1 MICRF
6 ISLLLASL
14 LGLLPVLS
22 WGAEEENTS
31 RAQTGLVISSGA
43 KGGGYW
49 SAAARLQK
57 VVHDMGA
64 DAKNLTSTGSLAN
77 LEALTDP
84 ASPVSLAFAQA
95 DALQYFLY
103 DRPGARPQLD
113 VLENIGQEC
122 VFIITAASSKLRSD
136 ADLQKA
142 GNPRLAIAS
151 HTSGVAVTFNYMTR
165 LVPEFEKVQVNYQD
179 TRMAMEQLGSA
190 QAPVDAV
197 MVVHRPREHSP
208 ELDLALVDR
217 ERYRILEIKNERLT
231 GKSSD
236 GQEVYRGMNLAIPD
250 PEGGDPALLNT
261 ICVKGLLVANR
272 EKLSEAQQSL
282 LADVVNVH
290 WMRVFATQ

>member
-1 MICRF
+1 M
-6 ISLLLASL
+6 
-14 LGLLPVLS
+14 
-22 WGAEEENTS
+22 
-31 RAQTGLVISSGA
+31 ISSGA
-43 KGGGYW
+43 EGGGYW

-64 DAKNLTSTGSLAN
+64 DAENRPSTGSLAN

-84 ASPVSLAFAQA
+84 ASPVNMAFAQA

-103 DRPGARPQLD
+103 DKPGARPQLD

-122 VFIITAASSKLRSD
+122 VFIITAASSELRSD
-136 ADLQKA
+136 ADLQTM

-165 LVPEFEKVQVNYQD
+165 LVPELEKVQVNYQD
-179 TRMAMEQLGSA
+179 TRGAMEQLGSA

-208 ELDLALVDR
+208 ELDLALVDK
-217 ERYRILEIKNERLT
+217 ERYRILEIRDQRLT
-231 GKSSD
+231 GKSID
-236 GQEVYRGMNLAIPD
+236 GQEVYREMNLAIPG
-250 PEGGDPALLNT
+250 PEGAGPTLVNS
-261 ICVKGLLVANR
+261 ICVKGLLVTNR

-282 LADVVNVH
+282 LADVVNLH
-290 WMRVFATQ
+290 WMQVFATR

>member
-1 MICRF
+1 MNCRF
-6 ISLLLASL
+6 TSLLLTAL
-14 LGLLPVLS
+14 LGLFPLLS
-22 WGAEEENTS
+22 WGAEEESNAPT
-31 RAQTGLVISSGA
+31 QPGLVISSGA
-43 KGGGYW
+43 EGGGYW
-49 SAAARLQK
+49 NAAARLQK

-64 DAKNLTSTGSLAN
+64 AAENLPSTGSLAN
-77 LEALTDP
+77 LEVLADP
-84 ASPVSLAFAQA
+84 ASPVNMAFAQA

-103 DRPGARPQLD
+103 DKTGARPQLD

-122 VFIITAASSKLRSD
+122 VFIITAASSELRSD

-179 TRMAMEQLGSA
+179 TRMAMEKLGSA
-190 QAPVDAV
+190 QAPVDGV

-208 ELDLALVDR
+208 ELDLALVDKG
-217 ERYRILEIKNERLT
+217 RYRILAIEDERLT

>member
-1 MICRF
+1 MNSRL
-6 ISLLLASL
+6 ISLLLTAL
-14 LGLLPVLS
+14 LGLFPVLS
-22 WGAEEENTS
+22 WGAEEES
-31 RAQTGLVISSGA
+31 SAPAQSGLVISSGA
-43 KGGGYW
+43 EGGGYW

-57 VVHDMGA
+57 VVHGMGSGA
-64 DAKNLTSTGSLAN
+64 ENRPSNGSLDN

-84 ASPVSLAFAQA
+84 ASPVNMAFAQA

-103 DRPGARPQLD
+103 DKPGARPQLD

-136 ADLQKA
+136 ADLQKT
-142 GNPRLAIAS
+142 GKPRLAIAS

-165 LVPEFEKVQVNYQD
+165 LVPEFEKVQVSYRD
-179 TRMAMEQLGSA
+179 TLGPMEQLGSA

-208 ELDLALVDR
+208 ELDLALLDK
-217 ERYRILEIKNERLT
+217 ERYRILEISDPRLT
-231 GKSSD
+231 GKSKD
-236 GQEVYRGMNLAIPD
+236 GQEVYRAMNLAIPG
-250 PEGGDPALLNT
+250 PEGADPTLVT
-261 ICVKGLLVANR
+261 SICVKGLLVANR
-272 EKLSEAQQSL
+272 EKLSAAQQSL

>member
-1 MICRF
+1 MNCRF
-6 ISLLLASL
+6 ISLLLTAL
-14 LGLLPVLS
+14 LGLFPVLS
-22 WGAEEENTS
+22 WGAEEES
-31 RAQTGLVISSGA
+31 SAPAQSGLVISSGA
-43 KGGGYW
+43 EGGGYW

-57 VVHDMGA
+57 VVHDMGSGA
-64 DAKNLTSTGSLAN
+64 ENRPSNGSLDN

-84 ASPVSLAFAQA
+84 ASPVNMAFAQA

-103 DRPGARPQLD
+103 DKPGARPQLD

-136 ADLQKA
+136 ADLQKT
-142 GNPRLAIAS
+142 GKPRLAIAS

-165 LVPEFEKVQVNYQD
+165 LVPEFEKVQVNYRD
-179 TRMAMEQLGSA
+179 TLGPMEQLGSA

-208 ELDLALVDR
+208 ELDLALVDK
-217 ERYRILEIKNERLT
+217 ERYRILEISDPRLT
-231 GKSSD
+231 GKSKD
-236 GQEVYRGMNLAIPD
+236 GQEVYRAMNLAIPG
-250 PEGGDPALLNT
+250 PEGADPTLVNS
-261 ICVKGLLVANR
+261 ICVKGLLVTNR
-272 EKLSEAQQSL
+272 EKLSAAQQSL